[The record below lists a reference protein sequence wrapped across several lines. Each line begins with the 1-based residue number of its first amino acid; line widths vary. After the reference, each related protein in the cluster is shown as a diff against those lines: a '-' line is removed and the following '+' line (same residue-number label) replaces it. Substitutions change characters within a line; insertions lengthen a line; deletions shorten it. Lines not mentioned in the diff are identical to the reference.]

1 MIVALLVA
9 IIIAATLAML
19 GLTWQA
25 GRRSAAPAIEAG
37 ADQAVAGELTAQGAR
52 ESVARLEI
60 YHQQSAQ
67 ALEALSAVTVAAAQS
82 EDADAPLDP
91 GRAARLAAHD
101 QRLCA
106 TPDFHGC
113 AAAPGGD
120 AERR

>member
-9 IIIAATLAML
+9 VIVAATLAML
-19 GLTWQA
+19 ALTWNA
-25 GRRSAAPAIEAG
+25 GRRGAAPAIEA
-37 ADQAVAGELTAQGAR
+37 ATDQAVAGELTAEGAA
-52 ESVARLEI
+52 ETAARAEI

-67 ALEALSAVTVAAAQS
+67 ALAALARLSAEAAQS

-113 AAAPGGD
+113 AVATGGD
-120 AERR
+120 AAGR